1 MKQMLQTKPPVL
13 HNLLAVLD
21 ALAELGQAVT
31 ESQEKQTT
39 DSDNPS
45 RETLSAVERQ
55 PSTNA
60 EGDHD

>member
-1 MKQMLQTKPPVL
+1 MNKMAQTNSPIH
-13 HNLLAVLD
+13 HNMLAVLD

-31 ESQEKQTT
+31 ERREKQTT

-45 RETLSAVERQ
+45 RDTLSAVERQ

-60 EGDHD
+60 EGDHE

>member
-1 MKQMLQTKPPVL
+1 MLQTNPPVL

-31 ESQEKQTT
+31 ERQEKQTT

-60 EGDHD
+60 EGDHE